1 MTDPDRR
8 GFTVA
13 QKPKM
18 SAGPKRH
25 RGSPCF
31 YGFWQKT
38 TFIPALRHDGV
49 AAPFVLDGPINGE
62 WFLAYVKEVLVPT
75 LSPRGGA

>member
-1 MTDPDRR
+1 M
-8 GFTVA
+8 
-13 QKPKM
+13 
-18 SAGPKRH
+18 
-25 RGSPCF
+25 
-31 YGFWQKT
+31 

-62 WFLAYVKEVLVPT
+62 WFLACVKEALVPT

>member
-1 MTDPDRR
+1 M
-8 GFTVA
+8 
-13 QKPKM
+13 
-18 SAGPKRH
+18 
-25 RGSPCF
+25 
-31 YGFWQKT
+31 